1 MGKTFSFMVGATIG
15 AAAGAIIGILAAPRY
30 GAETRAMAAD
40 MANDA
45 WDNARDMYEQG
56 AEQARA
62 AVSDFGPMMD
72 AKTDELRAKVDL
84 ARERMDQLRETLNQ
98 AVASGNVTPAVDVEV
113 EVAPEAAAEV
123 ASEA

>member
-1 MGKTFSFMVGATIG
+1 MGKGFSFLVGATIG
-15 AAAGAIIGILAAPRY
+15 AAAGTIIGILVAPRA
-30 GAETRAMAAD
+30 GVETRAMAAD

-62 AVSDFGPMMD
+62 AMNDFGPMVD

-84 ARERMDQLRETLNQ
+84 ARERMDQLRETLND
-98 AVASGNVTPAVDVEV
+98 AISGGTVTPAADVEV
-113 EVAPEAAAEV
+113 EVAPEVAPEAPAE
-123 ASEA
+123 A